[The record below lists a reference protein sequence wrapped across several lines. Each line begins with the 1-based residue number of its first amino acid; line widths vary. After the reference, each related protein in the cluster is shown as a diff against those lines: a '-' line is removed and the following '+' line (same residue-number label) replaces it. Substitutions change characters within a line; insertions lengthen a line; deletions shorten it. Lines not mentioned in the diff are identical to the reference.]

1 MSVDAISFIP
11 AVSAP
16 SLTPTGE
23 TDTTLTT
30 GGAFGAWFEQQ
41 LSDVNSKMAIA
52 DNGVQK
58 LAAGD
63 ASNLHEVMMNLQE
76 ARMSMQLMMQVRNHL
91 LDAYHEISQM
101 QL

>member
-1 MSVDAISFIP
+1 MNVDAISFLP
-11 AVSAP
+11 AVAEP
-16 SLTPTGE
+16 TLTPMAEAAGSSPV
-23 TDTTLTT
+23 
-30 GGAFGAWFEQQ
+30 GGAFASWFEQHLRELNTQ
-41 LSDVNSKMAIA
+41 MVEA
-52 DNGVQK
+52 DRGVQK

-91 LDAYHEISQM
+91 LDAYHDIAQM

>member
-1 MSVDAISFIP
+1 MSVDAISFIS
-11 AVSAP
+11 AVSIP
-16 SLTPTGE
+16 SLAPTGTSNATLE
-23 TDTTLTT
+23 TGST
-30 GGAFGAWFEQQ
+30 FGTWFEQH
-41 LSDVNSKMAIA
+41 LAEVNSKMAIA

-76 ARMSMQLMMQVRNHL
+76 ARMSLQLMMQVRNHL
-91 LDAYHEISQM
+91 LDAYHEITQM

>member
-11 AVSAP
+11 AVSTP
-16 SLTPTGE
+16 SLAPTDE
-23 TDTTLTT
+23 SNSMLTT
-30 GGAFGAWFEQQ
+30 GGAFGSWFEQQ
-41 LSDVNSKMAIA
+41 LSEVNTKMAIA